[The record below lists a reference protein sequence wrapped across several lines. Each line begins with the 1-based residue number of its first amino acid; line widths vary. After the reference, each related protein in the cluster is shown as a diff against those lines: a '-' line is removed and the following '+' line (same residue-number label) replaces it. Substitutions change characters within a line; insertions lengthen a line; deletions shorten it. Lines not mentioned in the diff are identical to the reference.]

1 MARILDYCPSL
12 VPDLPDGKGKTVV
25 ITGGNRG
32 IGLEAVKKIL
42 PQGYHV
48 IIGKKK
54 STLKIVDKKKNM
66 PLDNCQLEKNY
77 SVLYLGFCLFT
88 RGKK

>member
-1 MARILDYCPSL
+1 MLS
-12 VPDLPDGKGKTVV
+12 DLPDGKGKTVV

-48 IIGKKK
+48 IIGA
-54 STLKIVDKKKNM
+54 
-66 PLDNCQLEKNY
+66 Y
-77 SVLYLGFCLFT
+77 
-88 RGKK
+88 